1 MKDKIISL
9 KNGDSYYII
18 DEIDY
23 LGKKYAYGIPC
34 NLKNESLNEE
44 TAIIMELKTEQNQ
57 IIVDEIYDDE
67 IALEVLKL
75 FQKKFQEKQE

>member
-9 KNGDSYYII
+9 KNGDSYYIL

-23 LGKKYAYGIPC
+23 LEKKYAYGIPC
-34 NLKNESLNEE
+34 NLKNESLNEG